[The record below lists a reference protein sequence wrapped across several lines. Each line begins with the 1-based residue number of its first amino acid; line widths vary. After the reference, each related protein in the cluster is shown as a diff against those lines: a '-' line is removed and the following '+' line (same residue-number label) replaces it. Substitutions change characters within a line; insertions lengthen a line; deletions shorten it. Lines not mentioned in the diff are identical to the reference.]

1 MRMVYI
7 NMTSFKELRLTSSSQ
22 CFLENWPRTW
32 FTGVSA
38 LQVKTESHFLAG
50 RGSLGYLR
58 YLKKEV
64 FIYMCRYA
72 REV

>member
-1 MRMVYI
+1 MRMVCI
-7 NMTSFKELRLTSSSQ
+7 NDYFKELRLTLSSQ

-38 LQVKTESHFLAG
+38 LEVRKERLFLAG
-50 RGSLGYLR
+50 PGSLAYFR